1 MSDQD
6 TLQRKEKKFLFDN
19 IHFDEPEE
27 EEIVEEEPPPPP
39 TFSEEELAESRRES
53 FENGK
58 REGINEAHKSFE
70 KQTEVLLE
78 MISRDIQTL
87 FQEEDQRAR
96 LYEAE
101 AVRLADAIFKKL
113 FPSLNERHGLDE
125 IHNIIET
132 IVTANPEAPEITL
145 FVAPDFAD
153 KVAQHVAENSHIQS
167 LNGTITVKAD
177 PKLEAGDCRMSWKD
191 GGGLRDISRLSSQ
204 IAKEIEVLLADAPV
218 NKDNGNIEV
227 EASDEIQEDVLLSED
242 EDQNKP
248 TRQEPDGDD
257 Q

>member
-6 TLQRKEKKFLFDN
+6 TLHRKEKKFLFDN

-27 EEIVEEEPPPPP
+27 EEIVEQEPPPPP
-39 TFSEEELAESRRES
+39 SFSEEELSEARRDS
-53 FENGK
+53 FEHGK
-58 REGINEAHKSFE
+58 REGLNEAHKSFE

-78 MISRDIQTL
+78 MIARDIQTL

-113 FPSLNERHGLDE
+113 FPALNERHGLDE

-132 IVTANPEAPEITL
+132 IVTAQPEAPEIIL
-145 FVAPDFAD
+145 YVAADFTE
-153 KVAQHVAENSHIQS
+153 KVAQHVAENTHIQS
-167 LNGTITVKAD
+167 LSGTITVKAD
-177 PKLEAGDCRMSWKD
+177 PKLEAGDCRLSWKD

-218 NKDNGNIEV
+218 NKDNGNVEV
-227 EASDEIQEDVLLSED
+227 TASQEIQDDVQISED
-242 EDQNKP
+242 DNQNNT
-248 TRQEPDGDD
+248 TRQEPDGDE
-257 Q
+257 

>member
-19 IHFDEPEE
+19 IHFDEPDE

-39 TFSEEELAESRRES
+39 TFSEEELAEARRDS

-58 REGINEAHKSFE
+58 REGMNEAHKSFE

-78 MISRDIQTL
+78 VIARDLQTL
-87 FQEEDQRAR
+87 FTSEDERAR

-101 AVRLADAIFKKL
+101 AVRLSDAIFKKL
-113 FPSLNERHGLDE
+113 FPTLNAQHGLDE
-125 IHNIIET
+125 IHSVIER
-132 IVTANPEAPEITL
+132 VVKDHPESPEILLYVAPEFT
-145 FVAPDFAD
+145 D
-153 KVAQHVAENSHIQS
+153 KIAQHVAENPHIQS
-167 LNGTITVKAD
+167 LNGSIIVKAD
-177 PKLEAGDCRMSWKD
+177 PNLEAGDCRLSWKD

-218 NKDNGNIEV
+218 NKDNGNVEV
-227 EASDEIQEDVLLSED
+227 EASNEIQEEVPISED
-242 EDQNKP
+242 EDQNNT